1 MMSTLNN
8 NHRLS
13 VFECEKILNKNGLN
27 HSEEEVKLIREWMYH
42 LSEIAIQG
50 LEKPS
55 NNLTENNLPQKIG
68 RPKHK

>member
-1 MMSTLNN
+1 MSTLYN

-13 VFECEKILNKNGLN
+13 VFECEKILNKNGLK

-50 LEKPS
+50 LEKPN

>member
-1 MMSTLNN
+1 MMSTSNN

-13 VFECEKILNKNGLN
+13 VIECEKILNKNGLI

-50 LEKPS
+50 FEKPN
-55 NNLTENNLPQKIG
+55 NNLLENSPPHKMG
-68 RPKHK
+68 KPKHK